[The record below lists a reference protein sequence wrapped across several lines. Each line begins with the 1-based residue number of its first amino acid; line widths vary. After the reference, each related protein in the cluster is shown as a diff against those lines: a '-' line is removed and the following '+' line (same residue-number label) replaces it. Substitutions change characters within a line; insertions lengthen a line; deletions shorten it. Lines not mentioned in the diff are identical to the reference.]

1 MTRLGYILVSTL
13 GALAVG
19 APTFV
24 PAAPKLIWNASASAP
39 IGLYS
44 VQRAGH
50 LAVSDFVAVM
60 PPEPLARMLDQ
71 RGYLPLGVPLIKRVV
86 ALPPQSV
93 CRHGLQITV
102 DGIEM
107 AEAQE
112 RDRLG
117 RALPAWEGCR
127 RIGDGDIFLL
137 NWRHPDSL
145 DGRYFGPLPQ
155 STIIGRVVPLL
166 TEETGTGQFE
176 WRASAARA
184 HRSGNSNSIPTT
196 QNDTER

>member
-1 MTRLGYILVSTL
+1 MTRLGYILVSIFGTL
-13 GALAVG
+13 VIG
-19 APTFV
+19 APAFV
-24 PAAPKLIWNASASAP
+24 PTGPKLIWNASASAP

-44 VQRAGH
+44 VQRMEQ

-60 PPEPLARMLDQ
+60 PPDPIARMLDQ
-71 RGYLPLGVPLIKRVV
+71 RGYLPLGVLLIKRVA
-86 ALPPQSV
+86 ALPGQSV
-93 CRHGLQITV
+93 CRHGLKIAV

-127 RIGDGDIFLL
+127 RIGDGEIFLL

-155 STIIGRVVPLL
+155 GAIIGRAIPLL
-166 TEETGTGQFE
+166 TDETGTGQFE

-184 HRSGNSNSIPTT
+184 HRSSISNSIPTAP
-196 QNDTER
+196 NGAER